1 MSESDASLNKAED
14 LLARLE
20 SARARL
26 EETQDPDQA
35 IEILQELAEV
45 AKQVEAE
52 LQRAKR
58 AAETEA
64 ATGRVHPDA
73 AAD

>member
-1 MSESDASLNKAED
+1 MTNTDESLNKAED

-20 SARARL
+20 QARARL
-26 EETQDPDQA
+26 DETQDPDQA
-35 IEILQELAEV
+35 IEILQELADLARE
-45 AKQVEAE
+45 VEAE

-64 ATGRVHPDA
+64 AAPPNPDA
-73 AAD
+73 PAT

>member
-1 MSESDASLNKAED
+1 MSTADESLSKAED

-20 SARARL
+20 SARERL
-26 EETQDPDQA
+26 DATQDPDQA
-35 IEILQELAEV
+35 IDILQELADL
-45 AKQVEAE
+45 ARDVEAE

-64 ATGRVHPDA
+64 VTRPDPDA
-73 AAD
+73 PAS

>member
-1 MSESDASLNKAED
+1 MSAEESLSKAED

-20 SARARL
+20 AARERL
-26 EETQDPDQA
+26 DGTEDPDQA
-35 IEILQELAEV
+35 IELLGELAEL
-45 AKQVEAE
+45 AKEVEAE

-64 ATGRVHPDA
+64 VTGPEPDA
-73 AAD
+73 PVA